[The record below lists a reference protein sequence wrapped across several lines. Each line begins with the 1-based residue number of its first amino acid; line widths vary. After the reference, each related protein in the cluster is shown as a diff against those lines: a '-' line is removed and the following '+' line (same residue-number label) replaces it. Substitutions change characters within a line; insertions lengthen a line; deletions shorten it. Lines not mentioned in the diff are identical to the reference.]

1 MDWRVLVKDERLKK
15 QFFDMYDNLV
25 VEKLKIKNTVI
36 NMFIGVII
44 LLFACLDTN
53 IPFCTFFL

>member
-1 MDWRVLVKDERLKK
+1 MLVKDERLKAI
-15 QFFDMYDNLV
+15 FDIYDSLV
-25 VEKLKIKNTVI
+25 VERLKKKNTAI
-36 NMFIGVII
+36 NMFIEVII